1 MSAHE
6 FPNDPL
12 LVVVCNQDNR
22 YESFCRCGY
31 RVHAPTENEL
41 PVEQGQH
48 LNEVSTI
55 VSESARGIFD
65 GR

>member
-6 FPNDPL
+6 FANDPI
-12 LVVVCNQDNR
+12 LVVVQNKDNR
-22 YESFCRCGY
+22 YENFCRCGY
-31 RVHAPTENEL
+31 RVHAPTKGEL

-55 VSESARGIFD
+55 VPEYLRS
-65 GR
+65 